1 MNLHLDEPYGF
12 RHENN
17 ERQAKLALVLT
28 AIMAVVS
35 VALILYVVKFVSYAG

>member
-17 ERQAKLALVLT
+17 ERQAKLALLLT
-28 AIMAVVS
+28 AIMAIVS
-35 VALILYVVKFVSYAG
+35 VALIVYAVKFASHG